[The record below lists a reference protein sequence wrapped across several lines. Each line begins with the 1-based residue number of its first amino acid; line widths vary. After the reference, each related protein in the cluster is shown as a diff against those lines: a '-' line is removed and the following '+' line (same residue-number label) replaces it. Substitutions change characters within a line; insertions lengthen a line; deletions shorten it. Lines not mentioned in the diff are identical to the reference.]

1 MSPYLSPLIFAV
13 SFPFKIDLQFRIIPN
28 KNSIM
33 KKVFLTVIIPIM
45 MFVVVGTT
53 KQAIAQKAEI
63 EKRLTELGIETD
75 MAFNNL
81 SENSTDYSCKATMTE
96 TTSEKTTV
104 ETASF
109 NPLNAQGS
117 RWTLNTVNG
126 ESPSK
131 KDIKKFNK
139 AHNAKQDNLKAEPDE
154 NSMKIVNEDDH
165 MFVIGLKYNEAD
177 LPHKYKFLGQCNAEI
192 YVDKE
197 AKRLYKVKFYNTT
210 PLKIKGINV
219 VKLDMTIELMLADD
233 GKAVLIKDETIIMDV
248 KLLGQMIEITEETEF
263 YDYEKVK

>member
-1 MSPYLSPLIFAV
+1 MKKSLIGM
-13 SFPFKIDLQFRIIPN
+13 IIPALL
-28 KNSIM
+28 
-33 KKVFLTVIIPIM
+33 VFTVLGISN
-45 MFVVVGTT
+45 
-53 KQAIAQKAEI
+53 QATAQKAEI
-63 EKRLTELGIETD
+63 EKRLLELGIEANL
-75 MAFNNL
+75 AFNNL
-81 SENSTDYSCKATMTE
+81 SENSSEYSCNATMTE

-109 NPLNAQGS
+109 DARKAEGS

-139 AHNAKQDNLKAEPDE
+139 AHNAKQDNLKAEPDD
-154 NSMKIVNEDDH
+154 NSWEIVTDDDH

-177 LPHKYKFLGQCNAEI
+177 LPHKYKFLAQCNAEI

-210 PLKIKGINV
+210 PIKIKGINV
-219 VKLDMTIELMLADD
+219 VKLDMTIELMLAED
-233 GKAVLIKDETIIMDV
+233 GKAMLLKDETVIMDA
-248 KLLGQMIEITEETEF
+248 KLLGQLIEITEEIEF
-263 YDYEKVK
+263 YNYKKVK

>member
-1 MSPYLSPLIFAV
+1 MKKSLIG
-13 SFPFKIDLQFRIIPN
+13 IIIPTLL
-28 KNSIM
+28 
-33 KKVFLTVIIPIM
+33 VFTVL
-45 MFVVVGTT
+45 GTSN
-53 KQAIAQKAEI
+53 QATAQKAEI
-63 EKRLTELGIETD
+63 EKRLLELGIEAN

-81 SENSTDYSCKATMTE
+81 SENSTDYACNATMTE

-126 ESPSK
+126 ESPLK

-139 AHNAKQDNLKAEPDE
+139 AHNAKQDNLKAEPDD
-154 NSMKIVNEDDH
+154 NSWEIVADDDH

-177 LPHKYKFLGQCNAEI
+177 LPHKYKFLAQCNAEI

-197 AKRLYKVKFYNTT
+197 AKRLYKVKFYNTA
-210 PLKIKGINV
+210 PLKIKVFNV
-219 VKLDMTIELMLADD
+219 VKLDMTVELMQNEEENVML
-233 GKAVLIKDETIIMDV
+233 LKDETIIMDV
-248 KLLGQMIEITEETEF
+248 KLLGQLVEITEEIEF
-263 YDYEKVK
+263 YDYKEVK